1 MLRVLALNELA
12 TLLETLLRDP
22 LLSDI
27 WLEAEIASVSTPASG
42 HWYFTLKDE
51 STSIRA
57 NCWRSSAMRLML
69 PAVGARVRVHGRID
83 YYAARGE
90 IQFIIDDIVDV
101 GLGLAHAEFER
112 LQRKYQGMSKQ
123 RTWPALPRR
132 IGVVTS
138 RSGAAWHDVQATLQ
152 ARFPCVEVILAHS
165 SVQGEY
171 APVEIVSALTQLYAE
186 PVDVILV
193 VRGGGSYE
201 DLVAFNHEDVIQCML
216 RAPVPVVS
224 GIGHEVDY
232 TIADIVADYRAATP
246 TMAAMAVTP
255 DQRDIVQ
262 HVANLQATLAFH
274 VQSRL
279 NERSQRL
286 DDIEA
291 RLFRAAPAQRIVAY
305 QQRLDYSGLRLQQ
318 TIQHRISRTQETLN
332 HLAAQLA
339 ALDPHAVLK
348 RGFTLV
354 RNQHG
359 AIVRRADMLTG
370 DEIVSIQFT
379 DGQRTAH
386 ITEEP

>member
-1 MLRVLALNELA
+1 
-12 TLLETLLRDP
+12 
-22 LLSDI
+22 
-27 WLEAEIASVSTPASG
+27 
-42 HWYFTLKDE
+42 
-51 STSIRA
+51 
-57 NCWRSSAMRLML
+57 
-69 PAVGARVRVHGRID
+69 
-83 YYAARGE
+83 
-90 IQFIIDDIVDV
+90 
-101 GLGLAHAEFER
+101 
-112 LQRKYQGMSKQ
+112 
-123 RTWPALPRR
+123 
-132 IGVVTS
+132 
-138 RSGAAWHDVQATLQ
+138 
-152 ARFPCVEVILAHS
+152 
-165 SVQGEY
+165 
-171 APVEIVSALTQLYAE
+171 
-186 PVDVILV
+186 LV

-255 DQRDIVQ
+255 DQRDMVQ
-262 HVANLQATLAFH
+262 HVANLQATLVFH

-286 DDIEA
+286 DDMEA

-332 HLAAQLA
+332 HLAAQLD

-359 AIVRRADMLTG
+359 AIVRQADMLTG

-379 DGQRTAH
+379 DGQRTAR